1 MIAPRRRAQRGT
13 TLVELL
19 IALVVASV
27 MGVALLRGV
36 VTEARMSE
44 DRELW
49 RNARQVARSAAN
61 VLISELRMVETGGG
75 VEVATANGF
84 DLTARVPYAFGVLCA
99 TNGSSTTVAL
109 LPADSVMFNAPGF
122 SGFAW
127 RDGST
132 GAYTYVTTG
141 TSLNTSGTASTCTTA
156 GITPLAAES
165 PSPAGKVVVLGGT
178 IPAGTPVGTV
188 IFLFRRIQY
197 EFKASAMVPGRR
209 GLWRVVLATGVGEE
223 LAAPFNATARFRY
236 YVAGSAT
243 AQAATPS
250 PLSSI
255 RGVEAQVDG
264 RSEGTSRMAG
274 GNARVVPLTASVYFQ
289 NASN

>member
-1 MIAPRRRAQRGT
+1 MTPVVRSAERGA

-19 IALVVASV
+19 IGLVVASV
-27 MGVALLRGV
+27 MGAALVRGV

-49 RNARQVARSAAN
+49 RNARQVARSSAN
-61 VLISELRMVETGGG
+61 VLIAELRMVETGAG
-75 VEVATANGF
+75 VETAAADGLN
-84 DLTARVPYAFGVLCA
+84 LVARVPYAFGVVCA

-109 LPADSVMFNAPGF
+109 LPADSVMFAAGGY

-127 RDGST
+127 RDPST
-132 GAYTYVTTG
+132 GAYTYVTSG
-141 TSLNTSGTASTCTTA
+141 TSLSTGGSASTCTGA

-165 PSPAGKVVVLGGT
+165 PSPAGQIVVVTGT
-178 IPAGTPVGTV
+178 IPAGTPAGTV
-188 IFLFRRIQY
+188 VFLYRRVQY
-197 EFKASAMVPGRR
+197 EFKASTMAPGGT
-209 GLWRVVLATGVGEE
+209 GLWRTVLATGATEE
-223 LAAPFNATARFRY
+223 LAAPFHATARFRY

-243 AQAATPS
+243 PQAATPS
-250 PLSSI
+250 PLSTI

-264 RSEGTSRMAG
+264 RSEATGRLSAG
-274 GNARVVPLTASVYFQ
+274 ARVVPLTAAIFFQ